1 MAIFVLVHG
10 SFQASW
16 SWREVVPRLEA
27 RGHRVLT
34 LDLPGHGTDST
45 PVERV
50 VFQDYVDAIRRVVGA
65 LDERP
70 VLVEH
75 SMGTPI
81 AAVAEAEPDSVAAL
95 VFVAGL
101 LPRNGSSLLEAAGDF
116 DPAYLAHSIWAD
128 DGRSVRLAPAG
139 AREFAY
145 HDIPPDVVD
154 QVIPLLTAEPI
165 GPYETPFT
173 TTDQK
178 FGRVRRYYVET
189 RRDRIVLPAIQQA
202 IQARLSF
209 QRIFSLDA
217 GHAPFFST
225 PNELVSCLDSV
236 ARDI

>member
-10 SFQASW
+10 SFHASW
-16 SWREVVPRLEA
+16 CWREVAPRLEA
-27 RGHRVLT
+27 RGHRVLA
-34 LDLPGHGTDST
+34 LDLPGHGTDPT
-45 PVERV
+45 PLERV
-50 VFQDYVDAIRRVVGA
+50 CFQDYVDAIRRVVGR

-70 VLVEH
+70 VLVGH

-81 AAVAEAEPDSVAAL
+81 AGAAEADPDSVAAL

-101 LPRNGSSLLEAAGDF
+101 LPPNGSSLLEAVDDF

-128 DGRSVRLAPAG
+128 DRRSVRIAPAG

-145 HDIPPDVVD
+145 HDVPPDVVD
-154 QVIPLLTAEPI
+154 RVIPLLSAEPI
-165 GPYETPFT
+165 GPYEVPFT

-178 FGRVRRYYVET
+178 FGRVRRYYIET
-189 RRDRIVLPAIQQA
+189 RRDRIVLPAIQKA
-202 IQARLSF
+202 IQARTTF
-209 QRIFSLDA
+209 ERVCSLNA

-236 ARDI
+236 AREI